1 MSMLSRRETISYG
14 KPNRLK
20 TFRPDFRPGGEGPQR
35 LRRGGESGALGR
47 RTTRT
52 TELYYGR
59 TRPESSLAEFEQAFA
74 ELVMCVS
81 K

>member
-1 MSMLSRRETISYG
+1 MEMDPADVGTTS
-14 KPNRLK
+14 
-20 TFRPDFRPGGEGPQR
+20 
-35 LRRGGESGALGR
+35 LGR